1 MSCLTR
7 ENLNSKIGNYAG
19 LVFTFKNVLYCII
32 PILQILDY
40 AQFDT
45 GKINFHRENHF
56 RNSIY

>member
-40 AQFDT
+40 AQF
-45 GKINFHRENHF
+45 
-56 RNSIY
+56 